1 MASINRFQKK
11 QSAFFSPNKHAL
23 IWPTSQ
29 NFYLFSNLR
38 LLLPPLLLQLQ
49 LLRFPFLLQQ
59 VKLSLLSF
67 KHLQI
72 ESASSPCAKCVLNSN
87 FMELSLRG
95 YDSWNGVASKTV
107 PSEASWWTA
116 RDLRPN
122 LRFVLSSTS
131 SSVFFHF
138 LKFIWLIVL
147 CLVNLWLLFLF
158 LLFFETELSW
168 LEVEDIRF

>member
-38 LLLPPLLLQLQ
+38 LLLPLLLLLLLLQ

-59 VKLSLLSF
+59 VKLSLLLF

-72 ESASSPCAKCVLNSN
+72 ESASSPCAKGVLNSN

-131 SSVFFHF
+131 SSSSVFFIF
-138 LKFIWLIVL
+138 W
-147 CLVNLWLLFLF
+147 NLF
-158 LLFFETELSW
+158 
-168 LEVEDIRF
+168 D